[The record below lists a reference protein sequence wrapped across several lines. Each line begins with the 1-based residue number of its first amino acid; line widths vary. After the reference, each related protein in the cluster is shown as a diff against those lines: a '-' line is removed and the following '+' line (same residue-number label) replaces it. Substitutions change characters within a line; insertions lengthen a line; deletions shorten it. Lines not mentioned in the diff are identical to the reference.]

1 MKQKLRW
8 KRFIVFSLVLLP
20 IFLLFDVVAD
30 LTKGRVQWDEIW
42 AMKNMFFKVLAAL
55 VGGYFASTN
64 HWRGSVSSQLV
75 QHLRLLTLALGPRK
89 YYWLSPNNN
98 YRGMIFFCL

>member
-8 KRFIVFSLVLLP
+8 KRFIVFSLALLP
-20 IFLLFDVVAD
+20 VFLLFDVVAD

-55 VGGYFASTN
+55 VGGYFASTFKDADDQN
-64 HWRGSVSSQLV
+64 KADKRDE
-75 QHLRLLTLALGPRK
+75 A
-89 YYWLSPNNN
+89 
-98 YRGMIFFCL
+98 

>member
-8 KRFIVFSLVLLP
+8 KRFIVFSLALLP
-20 IFLLFDVVAD
+20 VFLLFDVVAD

-55 VGGYFASTN
+55 VGGYFASTFKDADDQN
-64 HWRGSVSSQLV
+64 K
-75 QHLRLLTLALGPRK
+75 ADK
-89 YYWLSPNNN
+89 
-98 YRGMIFFCL
+98 IDEA